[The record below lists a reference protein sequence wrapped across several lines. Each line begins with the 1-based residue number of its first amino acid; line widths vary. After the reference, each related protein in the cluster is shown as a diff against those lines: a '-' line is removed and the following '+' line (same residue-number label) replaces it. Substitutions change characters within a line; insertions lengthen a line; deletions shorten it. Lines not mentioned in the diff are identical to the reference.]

1 MFLNHPEAL
10 PRQPRATRRRLLA
23 SAARGL
29 AAGLLGAVAGWG
41 GSAWAGAFDD
51 FFRALK
57 LDDVD
62 AVRALLRRGFDP
74 NAVDAHGNSAL
85 YLALQYHALKVARLL
100 LDQPHLRLDQR
111 NPEGETALMIACL
124 RGDTALAEAMVARGA
139 AVNPPGRAP
148 AWSALSYAA
157 TDGHDDLVKF
167 LLAHGALVDRPAP
180 NGTTPLMM
188 AAYFGHTST
197 VRLLLAAG
205 ADPKRRN
212 AMGFTALQLA
222 MRRSHEATAQVLGHA
237 LDRARKPGQW

>member
-1 MFLNHPEAL
+1 M
-10 PRQPRATRRRLLA
+10 
-23 SAARGL
+23 
-29 AAGLLGAVAGWG
+29 AGWG

-57 LDDVD
+57 RDDVD
-62 AVRALLRRGFDP
+62 AVRGLLHRGFDP
-74 NAVDAHGNSAL
+74 NAVDSRGNSAL

-100 LDQPHLRLDQR
+100 LEQPGIRLDQR

-124 RGDTALAEAMVARGA
+124 RGDTALAETMVARGA
-139 AVNPPGRAP
+139 AVNPPGKAP
-148 AWSALSYAA
+148 AWTALSYAA
-157 TDGHDDLVKF
+157 TDGHDALVKF
-167 LLAHGALVDRPAP
+167 LLAHGALVDRAAP

-212 AMGFTALQLA
+212 AMGFTALDLA
-222 MRRSHEATAQVLGHA
+222 MRRSHADTAQLLGRA
-237 LDRARKPGQW
+237 LDRARKPGHW